1 MRKILVLALVVAL
14 GHGIWQ
20 SVEEPAR
27 DNLASNS
34 PDIAVVLAPLENDPI
49 ATGDLPAVVAPQ
61 VSAATRDVPADAGVP
76 PMRWPYQ
83 DPQFRHGL
91 IGYLVANG
99 LSEFDSGRIADQ
111 AVEGLVECAVTHGW
125 NVEERRAA
133 SPRCDEDVLQQAG
146 LNESIRLAALDEV
159 LLSLSRRNE
168 AGRNIARSRTMEA
181 LAELRARQAAP

>member
-1 MRKILVLALVVAL
+1 MRKVVVLVSVVAL
-14 GHGIWQ
+14 GLAIWL

-27 DNLASNS
+27 DNLGSHS
-34 PDIAVVLAPLENDPI
+34 PDMALVLAPLENDPI
-49 ATGDLPAVVAPQ
+49 ATGDLQAVVAPQ
-61 VSAATRDVPADAGVP
+61 VSAATPNVPADAGIP

-83 DPQFRHGL
+83 NAQFRHGL
-91 IGYLVANG
+91 MGYLVANG

-133 SPRCDEDVLQQAG
+133 SPRCDEDVLQQTG
-146 LNESIRLAALDEV
+146 LNESIRLAVLDEV

-168 AGRNIARSRTMEA
+168 AVRNIARNRAMEA